1 MALANYSDLKTSI
14 ANWLNR
20 SDLTSEIAED
30 FIVLAEKDFNSKLR
44 IRKMNATNSSF
55 TINAE
60 TVALPTGFLQ
70 VRDFYILQGGV
81 KYPLHYIT
89 PAQMDQIRGGSTSG
103 MPETF
108 TILGDNFRFAPT
120 PSSSYTGVLNYYKE
134 FDPLTTSN
142 TTNYILTNHPAIYLY
157 GSLYH
162 AANFLGG
169 VEPRQ
174 VQQWQQMYATALER
188 LERNDRE
195 DQYGNAPLQQRSDVT
210 VAGSFNDRYVAV
222 TNNNQ

>member
-1 MALANYSDLKTSI
+1 MALSSYSGLKTSI

-20 SDLTSEIAED
+20 SDLTSEIED

-44 IRKMNATNSSF
+44 IRQMISTDSSF
-55 TINAE
+55 SINAE

-70 VRDFYILQGGV
+70 VRDFFITSGGTKYALQ
-81 KYPLHYIT
+81 YIT
-89 PAQMDQIRGGSTSG
+89 PAQMDQIKGSSTSG
-103 MPETF
+103 QPSTY
-108 TILGDNFRFAPT
+108 TIVGTNFRFAPT
-120 PSSSYTGVLNYYKE
+120 PASTYTGTLNFYKE
-134 FDPLTTSN
+134 FDPLSDSN
-142 TTNYILTNHPAIYLY
+142 TSNYILANHPAIYLY

-162 AANFLGG
+162 SANFLGG
-169 VEPRQ
+169 VEPRL

-210 VAGSFNDRYVAV
+210 VAAPFSDSARISFN
-222 TNNNQ
+222 NNS

>member
-20 SDLTSEIAED
+20 SDLTSEIAND
-30 FIVLAEKDFNSKLR
+30 FIVLTEADFNSKLR
-44 IRKMNATNSSF
+44 IRKMNTSTSI
-55 TINAE
+55 TIDSE
-60 TVALPTGFLQ
+60 TESMPSDFLQ
-70 VRDFYILQGGV
+70 VRDFFITEGGT
-81 KYPLHYIT
+81 KYALKYIT
-89 PAQMDQIRGGSTSG
+89 PAQMDQIKGSSTSG
-103 MPETF
+103 MPSTY

-120 PSSSYTGVLNYYKE
+120 PSGSYTGTLNYYAK
-134 FDPLTTSN
+134 FPALSDTNTS
-142 TTNYILTNHPAIYLY
+142 NYILASHPAIYLY

-169 VEPRQ
+169 VDPQRL
-174 VQQWQQMYATALER
+174 QQWQGMYTTAMER

-195 DQYGNAPLQQRSDVT
+195 DQYGSAPLQQRGDVT
-210 VAGSFNDRYVAV
+210 VAGSFNDNYVAI

>member
-1 MALANYSDLKTSI
+1 MALSTYTELKTSI

-20 SDLTSEIAED
+20 TDLTSEIAED

-44 IRKMNATNSSF
+44 IRKMNATDASF

-70 VRDFYILQGGV
+70 LRDMYIVEGGT
-81 KYPLHYIT
+81 KYALKYIT
-89 PAQMDQIRGGSTSG
+89 PSQMDQIKGSSTSG
-103 MPETF
+103 MPSTF

-120 PSSSYTGVLNYYKE
+120 PASTYTATINYYKE
-134 FDPLTTSN
+134 FDPLSLTNTS
-142 TTNYILTNHPAIYLY
+142 NYILSNHPSIYLY
-157 GSLYH
+157 GALYH

-169 VEPRQ
+169 IEPRQ
-174 VQQWQQMYATALER
+174 VQQWQQQYVTALER

-210 VAGSFNDRYVAV
+210 VASSFNDNYVAI

>member
-20 SDLTSEIAED
+20 SDLTSEIAND
-30 FIVLAEKDFNSKLR
+30 FIVLTEADFNSKLR
-44 IRKMNATNSSF
+44 IRKMNTSTSI
-55 TINAE
+55 TIDSE
-60 TVALPTGFLQ
+60 TESMPSDFLQ
-70 VRDFYILQGGV
+70 VRDFFITEGGT
-81 KYPLHYIT
+81 KYALKYIT
-89 PAQMDQIRGGSTSG
+89 PAQMDQIKGSSTSG
-103 MPETF
+103 MPSTY

-120 PSSSYTGVLNYYKE
+120 PSGSYTGTLNYYAK
-134 FDPLTTSN
+134 FPALSDTNTS
-142 TTNYILTNHPAIYLY
+142 NYILASHPAIYLY

-169 VEPRQ
+169 IEPNQ
-174 VQQWQQMYATALER
+174 AAQWEKMYQTALER

-210 VAGSFNDRYVAV
+210 VTSPFSDNSRISFN
-222 TNNNQ
+222 NNS